1 MIMDAARIESPD
13 DARRP
18 NRRLGAVLDVYFA
31 LTSNSGTWS
40 LDQMQSWQ
48 QGAGLRPH
56 RAIWLRTMPGTVLLA
71 AGRSS

>member
-1 MIMDAARIESPD
+1 
-13 DARRP
+13 
-18 NRRLGAVLDVYFA
+18 VYFA